1 MKIKIDHDSVTRKLV
16 EIRRRVGG
24 KKHPFIPRPLSKL
37 VEVDL
42 DGEDIPSLVDDD
54 GWLIRDNQPVFV
66 YIRDHTTGPAPENP
80 LVRKK
85 VHFTFCYT
93 LNHMEEKG
101 WFESRYRVTNRVD
114 KDNKYL
120 IDIREGWSKSKAVWR
135 LLYPCQHCL
144 SQSGYRCFSYNTPAE
159 ERGDIVKSFDAKEA
173 LDFIWQHIDA
183 RRLGEKSR
191 GLRNSTVP
199 AGYHPDH
206 SKISRAYREEKGYT
220 CEECGVNLQAN
231 TSLTD
236 VHHKDRDK
244 RNNKYDNLECLC
256 KLCHAKTHP
265 HYKISD
271 KIRWKI
277 ELARKQ
283 QSI

>member
-1 MKIKIDHDSVTRKLV
+1 MKIDDDLITRKLD
-16 EIRRRVGG
+16 EIRKRVGG
-24 KKHPFIPRPLSKL
+24 KKHSFVPRPLSKL

-42 DGEDIPSLVDDD
+42 DGEDILSLIDPD

-66 YIRDHTTGPAPENP
+66 YIRDHTTFSTDDPFD
-80 LVRKK
+80 RKR
-85 VHFTFCYT
+85 VHFTFCHT
-93 LNHMEEKG
+93 LNHMKEKG

-120 IDIREGWSKSKAVWR
+120 IDIREGGNKSKAVWR

-144 SQSGYRCFSYNTPAE
+144 IQSGYRCLSHNTPGE
-159 ERGDIVKSFDAKEA
+159 KRVDIVKSFDAKEA
-173 LDFIWQHIDA
+173 LDFIQQHRDA

-191 GLRNSTVP
+191 KLRNFTVP

-206 SKISRAYREEKGYT
+206 SKISRAYREEKGYI

-256 KLCHAKTHP
+256 KLCHAKRHP

-271 KIRWKI
+271 ERRWKI
-277 ELARKQ
+277 EMARKQ
-283 QSI
+283 QSL